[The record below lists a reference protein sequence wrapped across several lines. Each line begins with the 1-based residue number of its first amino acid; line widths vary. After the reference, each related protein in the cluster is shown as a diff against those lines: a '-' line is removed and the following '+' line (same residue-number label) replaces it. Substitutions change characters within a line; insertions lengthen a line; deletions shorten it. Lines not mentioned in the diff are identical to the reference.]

1 MAGAAPSKP
10 LLPAVPVEL
19 RGRIFTGM
27 RWVLWLTILST
38 PFSYGITVLL
48 ARTGPAV
55 LGTYGTLVVYLG
67 AVTCFLYLGGD
78 TVLIKFLPE
87 LPPDRRGPFLLSY
100 ALVIALWFC
109 ACLGGL
115 ALWPGSLRLLFGDTG
130 DASFHL
136 VLVSLAP
143 ISLLL
148 SLVMGALKGLLDI
161 QLAHALLRSLTVAQ
175 CLVYAVLFLAFP
187 ALLAGHYRV
196 LVWGVYLALALVAA
210 LVGLLHLFWRRRIV
224 VSRNHLEFWL
234 PPGFWAYTV
243 SAQAVSVIW
252 FFLGQLDSVLIIN
265 FGDLADLGR
274 YVAIMTVPMIA
285 RVVSNLVIETLM
297 PALTNAWASGGTAA
311 ASEVFTMYWRL
322 LLIVNTLFGGALVLF
337 VGPISK
343 LLGPE
348 YVSRQPLLVLAVLL
362 VVLACPG
369 WVGSSLL
376 ASVGEQHRSI
386 WVGLGQVALS
396 LGLFLAL
403 WPTWRLTGALL
414 AWGLALLASHCTLLL
429 VARRNVPLDFSA
441 LPDYFKFA
449 AVIAACAAASAG
461 MPLSPVTAA
470 ALWILGVATFLVWA
484 RYPPAECLG
493 LLARL
498 VPTR

>member
-10 LLPAVPVEL
+10 LLPAVPVDV
-19 RGRIFTGM
+19 RVRIFTGM

-87 LPPDRRGPFLLSY
+87 LPPGRRAPFLLSY
-100 ALVIALWFC
+100 AAVIGLWFC
-109 ACLGGL
+109 LCFGL
-115 ALWPGSLRLLFGDTG
+115 VAAWPGALRLLLG
-130 DASFHL
+130 DAGGDSFRVLL
-136 VLVSLAP
+136 VGLAP
-143 ISLLL
+143 ICLLL
-148 SLVMGALKGLLDI
+148 GLVMGTLKGLLDI

-175 CLVYAVLFLAFP
+175 CLVYAVLFLAVP
-187 ALLAGHYRV
+187 ALLARHYV
-196 LVWGVYLALALVAA
+196 VIVWGVYLALALMAA
-210 LVGLLHLFWRRRIV
+210 LAGLVHLLARRRSAV
-224 VSRNHLEFWL
+224 PRQPLEFWL
-234 PPGFWAYTV
+234 PPGFWKYTL
-243 SAQAVSVIW
+243 SAQVVSVIW
-252 FFLGQLDSVLIIN
+252 FFLGQLDSILIIN

-274 YVAIMTVPMIA
+274 YVAIMTVPMVA

-297 PALTNAWASGGTAA
+297 PALTNAWASGGEAA

-322 LLIVNTLFGGALVLF
+322 LLLVNTVFGGALVLF

-376 ASVGEQHRSI
+376 ASVGKQHRSI

-396 LGLFLAL
+396 LGLFLVL

-429 VARRNVPLDFSA
+429 VARHSVPLDFSA
-441 LPDYFKFA
+441 LPDFFKFA
-449 AVIAACAAASAG
+449 AVVAACAAASAG
-461 MPLSPVTAA
+461 MPLSPLAAA
-470 ALWILGVATFLVWA
+470 ALWLLGVATFLAWA
-484 RYPPAECLG
+484 RYPLAECLG
-493 LLARL
+493 LLSRL
-498 VPTR
+498 VPSR

>member
-1 MAGAAPSKP
+1 MGAVPSKP
-10 LLPAVPVEL
+10 LLPAVPVEV
-19 RGRIFTGM
+19 RSRIFTGM
-27 RWVLWLTILST
+27 RWVLWLTVLST

-87 LPPDRRGPFLLSY
+87 VPPDRRAPFLFSY
-100 ALVIALWFC
+100 ALVIGLWFC
-109 ACLGGL
+109 ACLAAV
-115 ALWPGSLRLLFGDTG
+115 ALWPGGLRFLFGETG
-130 DASFHL
+130 DASFHVLL
-136 VLVSLAP
+136 VCLAP
-143 ISLLL
+143 VSLLL

-175 CLVYAVLFLAFP
+175 CLVYAVLFLGFP
-187 ALLAGHYRV
+187 ELLRRRYGT
-196 LVWGVYLALALVAA
+196 LVWGVYFTLALAAAVFGLV
-210 LVGLLHLFWRRRIV
+210 HLFGRRRIRL
-224 VSRNHLEFWL
+224 SREALTLWL

-297 PALTNAWASGGTAA
+297 PALTNAWASGGPAA

-322 LLIVNTLFGGALVLF
+322 LLIVNTVFGGGLVLF

-348 YVSRQPLLVLAVLL
+348 YVARQPLLVLAVLL

-376 ASVGEQHRSI
+376 ASVGKQHRSI

-396 LGLFLAL
+396 LGLFLLL
-403 WPTWRLTGALL
+403 WPTWRLTGALV
-414 AWGLALLASHCTLLL
+414 AWGVALLVSHCTLLL
-429 VARRNVPLDFSA
+429 VARRSVPLDFSA
-441 LPDYFKFA
+441 LPDFFKFA

-461 MPLSPVTAA
+461 MPLSPVAAA
-470 ALWILGVATFLVWA
+470 ALWFVGVGTFLVWA
-484 RYPPAECLG
+484 RYSPAECLG
-493 LLARL
+493 LVARL